1 MPSAAIAGPHGAGCA
16 TAASGRVRCRSP
28 AGPRLH
34 RPGAGGL
41 LGLSSAAAPR
51 SSSSHGSLHEHICV
65 SFLLAAA
72 TLALASC
79 GGGGSSGGDTL
90 TVAATAV
97 PHAEILEVVEPLLAK
112 DGVKLDVRVFNDYVQ
127 PNDQVVQKQIDV
139 NYFQT
144 EPYLDAYNRDR
155 KSQLVTVVGVHI
167 EPFGAYSRRF
177 KSLADLPS
185 GADVV
190 IPNDPSNNSR
200 ALILLDKA
208 GVIKLKDP
216 SNALSSQRDIVD
228 NPKQL
233 KFRELDSA
241 MLPRVLDQ
249 VDLALINTNYA
260 LDAGLNPTRDA
271 LAIESKDSPYVNFLV
286 ARADNKDDPRVQKLA
301 KALTSPEVKAFIE
314 QKYKGAVLPAF

>member
-1 MPSAAIAGPHGAGCA
+1 MKTS
-16 TAASGRVRCRSP
+16 
-28 AGPRLH
+28 LF
-34 RPGAGGL
+34 RP
-41 LGLSSAAAPR
+41 
-51 SSSSHGSLHEHICV
+51 
-65 SFLLAAA
+65 LLAAA
-72 TLALASC
+72 AVLALAAC
-79 GGGGSSGGDTL
+79 GKPATDESRL
-90 TVAATAV
+90 VVAATAV
-97 PHAEILEVVEPLLAK
+97 PHAEILEVVKPILQK
-112 DGVKLDVRVFNDYVQ
+112 QGVTLDVRVFNDYVQ
-127 PNDQVVQKQIDV
+127 PNDQLVQKQVDA

-155 KSQLVTVVGVHI
+155 KTRLVTVVGVHI
-167 EPFGAYSRRF
+167 EPFGAYSRRV
-177 KSLADLPS
+177 KSLAELPA

-216 SNALSSQRDIVD
+216 SNALSTQRDIVD

-260 LDAGLNPTRDA
+260 LDAGLDPTRDA

-286 ARADNKDDPRVQKLA
+286 ARPDNRDDPRVQKLA
-301 KALTSPEVKAFIE
+301 KALTGPEVKAFIE
-314 QKYKGAVLPAF
+314 SKYQGAVLPAF

>member
-1 MPSAAIAGPHGAGCA
+1 MKTS
-16 TAASGRVRCRSP
+16 
-28 AGPRLH
+28 LF
-34 RPGAGGL
+34 RP
-41 LGLSSAAAPR
+41 
-51 SSSSHGSLHEHICV
+51 
-65 SFLLAAA
+65 LLAAA
-72 TLALASC
+72 AVLALAAC
-79 GGGGSSGGDTL
+79 GKPATDESRL
-90 TVAATAV
+90 VVAATAV
-97 PHAEILEVVEPLLAK
+97 PHAEILQVVKPILEK
-112 DGVKLDVRVFNDYVQ
+112 QGVTLDVRVFNDYVQ
-127 PNDQVVQKQIDV
+127 PNDQLVQKQVDA

-155 KSQLVTVVGVHI
+155 KTQLVTVVGVHI
-167 EPFGAYSRRF
+167 EPFGAYSRRV
-177 KSLADLPS
+177 KSLAELPA

-216 SNALSSQRDIVD
+216 SNALSTQRDIID

-233 KFRELDSA
+233 RFRELDSA

-260 LDAGLNPTRDA
+260 LDAGLNPTKDA

-286 ARADNKDDPRVQKLA
+286 ARPDNKDDARVQKLA
-301 KALTSPEVKAFIE
+301 KALTSPQVKAFIE
-314 QKYKGAVLPAF
+314 TRYKGAVLPAF

>member
-1 MPSAAIAGPHGAGCA
+1 MKTS
-16 TAASGRVRCRSP
+16 
-28 AGPRLH
+28 LF
-34 RPGAGGL
+34 RP
-41 LGLSSAAAPR
+41 
-51 SSSSHGSLHEHICV
+51 
-65 SFLLAAA
+65 LLAAA
-72 TLALASC
+72 AVLALAAC
-79 GGGGSSGGDTL
+79 GKPATDESRL
-90 TVAATAV
+90 VVAATAV
-97 PHAEILEVVEPLLAK
+97 PHAEILEVVKPILQK
-112 DGVKLDVRVFNDYVQ
+112 QGVTLDVRVFNDYVQ
-127 PNDQVVQKQIDV
+127 PNDQLVQKQVDA

-155 KSQLVTVVGVHI
+155 KTRLVTVVGVHI
-167 EPFGAYSRRF
+167 EPFGAYSRRVN
-177 KSLADLPS
+177 SLAELPA

-216 SNALSSQRDIVD
+216 SNALSTQRDIVD

-233 KFRELDSA
+233 TFRELDSA

-260 LDAGLNPTRDA
+260 LDAGLDPTRDA

-286 ARADNKDDPRVQKLA
+286 ARADNRDDARVQKLA
-301 KALTSPEVKAFIE
+301 KALTGPEVKAFIE
-314 QKYKGAVLPAF
+314 HKYKGAVLPAF

>member
-1 MPSAAIAGPHGAGCA
+1 MTKLPL
-16 TAASGRVRCRSP
+16 
-28 AGPRLH
+28 RL
-34 RPGAGGL
+34 L
-41 LGLSSAAAPR
+41 LGAAA
-51 SSSSHGSLHEHICV
+51 
-65 SFLLAAA
+65 
-72 TLALASC
+72 LALAAC
-79 GGGGSSGGDTL
+79 GKSTSGTDTTRL
-90 TVAATAV
+90 SVAATAV
-97 PHAEILEVVEPLLAK
+97 PHAEILEVVKPLLEK
-112 DGVKLDVRVFNDYVQ
+112 QGVTLDVRVFNDYVQ

-155 KSQLVTVVGVHI
+155 KSDLVTVIGVHI

-177 KSLADLPS
+177 KSLAELPQ

-216 SNALSSQRDIVD
+216 GNALSTQRDIVA

-314 QKYKGAVLPAF
+314 RKYQGAVLPAF